1 MAGKSLINDYTS
13 GPVAK
18 QLLGFAWP
26 FMVSNLLQTAYNLV
40 DMMVVGRFVGAAGLS
55 AVSVGADLLHFYTF
69 IGMGFCNAGQVIISQ
84 YVGLGD
90 RKGLSKIVGTMFTF
104 ILGLSL
110 VVAALGLAGV
120 DAIMGW
126 LNVPAE
132 ALDSCRAYTVCCTA
146 GLLFSFGYVMVAAIL
161 RGMGD
166 AKRPLIFVA
175 VASVLNVALDVLLVS
190 QGMGTLG
197 AALATV
203 IAQGTSF
210 LFSLVYLWRRR
221 ERLGF
226 DFQLRDLIPDRRNL
240 GLLLRLG
247 IPMMIQSCAISVST
261 LFVSSRI
268 NAYGVTV
275 SAVTGVGS
283 KLSAIA
289 SIITLA
295 LSQAGATMVGQ
306 NFAARKPERVQKT
319 LVTAILLGGAF
330 AVLLS
335 AVMVLWPEQ
344 VFALFNSEPEVLA
357 MSHAY
362 VGIAVL
368 NFFGWACRGPSTA
381 LCNGMGFPAMN
392 FILGLIDGVV
402 MRIGLCLLLGEVFQ
416 MGVQGYW
423 LGSALAGYAFFIV
436 MFPYFLSGKWKTRQ
450 PPVVE

>member
-1 MAGKSLINDYTS
+1 MAGESLINDYTS

-18 QLLGFAWP
+18 QLLNFAWP

-40 DMMVVGRFVGAAGLS
+40 DMMVVGRFVGSAGLS

-69 IGMGFCNAGQVIISQ
+69 LGMGFCNAGQVIISQ

-104 ILGLSL
+104 ILSLSL
-110 VVAALGLAGV
+110 VVSALGLAGV

-146 GLLFSFGYVMVAAIL
+146 GLFFSFGYVMVAAIL

-175 VASVLNVALDVLLVS
+175 VASVLNVVLDVVLVS
-190 QGMGTLG
+190 QGMGTFG

-210 LFSLVYLWRRR
+210 VFSVVYLWRRR

-240 GLLLRLG
+240 ILLLKLG

-289 SIITLA
+289 SIVTLA

-319 LVTAILLGGAF
+319 LVTAIVLGGAF
-330 AVLLS
+330 AAALS
-335 AVMVLWPEQ
+335 AVIALWPEQ
-344 VFALFNSEPEVLA
+344 VFALFNNEAEVLA

-368 NFFGWACRGPSTA
+368 NFFGWALRGPSTA

-392 FILGLIDGVV
+392 FTLGLIDGVV
-402 MRIGLCLLLGEVFQ
+402 MRIGLCLLLGEAFQ
-416 MGVQGYW
+416 MGIQGYW

-436 MFPYFLSGKWKTRQ
+436 MFPYFLSGRWKTRQ

>member
-13 GPVAK
+13 GPVAR

-40 DMMVVGRFVGAAGLS
+40 DMMVVGQFVGAAGLS
-55 AVSVGADLLHFYTF
+55 AVSVGADLMHFYTF
-69 IGMGFCNAGQVIISQ
+69 IGLGFCNAGQVIISQ

-104 ILGLSL
+104 VLGLSL
-110 VVAALGLAGV
+110 LVSAVGLGGV

-132 ALDSCRAYTVCCTA
+132 ALAYCRAYTVCCTA
-146 GLLFSFGYVMVAAIL
+146 GLFFSFGYVMVAAIL

-175 VASVLNVALDVLLVS
+175 VASALNVALDLLLVS
-190 QGMGTLG
+190 HGMGTFG

-203 IAQGTSF
+203 IAQGVSF
-210 LFSLVYLWRRR
+210 IFSIVYLWRRR
-221 ERLGF
+221 ESLGF
-226 DFQLRDLIPDRRNL
+226 ELRLRDLIPDRRNL

-247 IPMMIQSCAISVST
+247 IPMMIQTCAISISN

-275 SAVTGVGS
+275 SAVTGVRS
-283 KLSAIA
+283 KLSSIA
-289 SIITLA
+289 SIVTLA

-306 NFAARKPERVQKT
+306 NFAARKPERVQRT

-330 AVLLS
+330 AAALS
-335 AVMVLWPEQ
+335 AVIALWPEQ
-344 VFALFNSEPEVLA
+344 VFALFNDDAEVLA

-362 VGIAVL
+362 VAIAVL

-392 FILGLIDGVV
+392 FTLGLVDGVV
-402 MRIGLCLLLGEVFQ
+402 MRIGLCLLLGEVFR
-416 MGVQGYW
+416 MGIQGYW

-436 MFPYFLSGKWKTRQ
+436 MFPYFLSGKWKKRE